1 MDTNSYYPLVG
12 TYDVYKHISHDL
24 KKCFFTSDC
33 DESRRNRPLPARKKI
48 IKQYYINKRWEG
60 CWNKYKTCSNSS

>member
-1 MDTNSYYPLVG
+1 MDTNSYYPLVE

-24 KKCFFTSDC
+24 KKCFFASDC

-48 IKQYYINKRWEG
+48 IKQYYINKR
-60 CWNKYKTCSNSS
+60 